1 MKSYFSIINQI
12 NLKIYNKST
21 MKFNSH
27 IITLMIWIK
36 DIDTIMNKNFFK
48 MVKYL
53 NNYQKLILGV
63 IISKK
68 EK

>member
-1 MKSYFSIINQI
+1 MTINKYIIALI
-12 NLKIYNKST
+12 
-21 MKFNSH
+21 
-27 IITLMIWIK
+27 IWIK
-36 DIDTIMNKNFFK
+36 DIDAIMNKNFFK